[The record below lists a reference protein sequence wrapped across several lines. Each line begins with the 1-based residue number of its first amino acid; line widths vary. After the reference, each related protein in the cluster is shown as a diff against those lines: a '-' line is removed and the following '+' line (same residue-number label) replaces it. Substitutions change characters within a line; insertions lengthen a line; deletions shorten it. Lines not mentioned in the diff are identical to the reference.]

1 MIRILMSDITLIL
14 GSVFVVSAV
23 SLIGLFGL
31 SMREALLRRVLFV
44 LVALATGAMFGNVLL
59 HLIPEAYAEAGS
71 VQGAGLA
78 MIAGILVFFALEKL
92 LQWRHTHAVAE
103 EGESHLP
110 HVGADKPHDHAVAS
124 LGPLVLTA
132 DMLHNLLDGF
142 IIAGAYL
149 VSPGVGIATTIAV
162 ILHEIP
168 QEIGDFGLLLHAGY
182 SRLQALSWNFFS
194 ALTAFLGAG
203 IGLYLS
209 GTIEG
214 AIPYMAAFAGGNLL
228 YIAGSDLIPELRKTT
243 DASRSMAQLVLLI
256 IGVALISLVINLFP
270 H

>member
-1 MIRILMSDITLIL
+1 MDEFVLIL

-31 SMREALLRRVLFV
+31 SMREALLRRVLFA

-71 VQGAGLA
+71 VEGAGLA
-78 MIAGILVFFALEKL
+78 IIAGILVFFVLEKV

-103 EGESHLP
+103 NGEDNEAHLP
-110 HVGADKPHDHAVAS
+110 HEGADKPHSHAAVH

-132 DMLHNLLDGF
+132 DALHNLLDGF

-149 VSPGVGIATTIAV
+149 VSPAVGVATTIAV

-182 SRLQALSWNFFS
+182 NRLQALAWNFFS

-203 IGLYLS
+203 VGLYLS
-209 GTIEG
+209 STIEG
-214 AIPYMAAFAGGNLL
+214 AIPYMAAFAAGNLL

-243 DASRSMAQLVLLI
+243 DTTRSFIQLGLLAAGVLLM
-256 IGVALISLVINLFP
+256 ARLINPFP